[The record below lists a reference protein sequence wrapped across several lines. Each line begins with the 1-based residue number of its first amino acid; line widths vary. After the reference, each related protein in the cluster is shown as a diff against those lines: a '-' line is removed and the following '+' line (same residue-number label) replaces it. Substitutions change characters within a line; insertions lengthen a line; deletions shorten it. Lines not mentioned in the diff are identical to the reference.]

1 MKQRSDGR
9 RRAVNEAQLERQ
21 ILDYLAM
28 RRVKAFKTH
37 DAKHKPCA
45 VGVPDIVAARDGAFY
60 AIECKV
66 GKAQPTVEQ
75 QTFIGELRAAGA
87 TCIIARCL
95 EDVERYL

>member
-1 MKQRSDGR
+1 MT
-9 RRAVNEAQLERQ
+9 EAQLEHQ

-28 RRVKAFKTH
+28 LRLKAWPTH
-37 DAKHKPCA
+37 DARHRPVCP
-45 VGVPDIVAARDGAFY
+45 GVPDIMCIRDGFLY

-87 TCIIARCL
+87 TCIIAREL
-95 EDVERYL
+95 ADVERYL